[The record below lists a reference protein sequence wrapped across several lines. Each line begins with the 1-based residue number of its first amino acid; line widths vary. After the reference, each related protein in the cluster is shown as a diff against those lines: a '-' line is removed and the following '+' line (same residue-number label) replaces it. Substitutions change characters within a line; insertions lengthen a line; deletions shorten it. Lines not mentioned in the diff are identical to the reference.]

1 MKKITLSF
9 FFISIISFSNLLKSD
24 EVKIITKVD
33 NEIITNIDIEKEY
46 KYLISLNKDYRK
58 LEKDKIY
65 KFVKSSLLREK
76 IKEIE
81 LKKYF
86 ELGVRDTF
94 LNNRI
99 GELYKKSGFLSA
111 EDFQNYLKNF
121 DLKIEDVAKKIEIEL
136 KWNKLIYDKYKDQI
150 VINEEILKKKII
162 DDSQNKNMYNL
173 SELIFSI
180 ENKEKI
186 NEVTKSISEIGFEKT
201 VLIYSKAESRQK
213 SGNLGWINELSLSKS
228 ILRELKNTKISEVT
242 NPIQIQN
249 GILIIKLNDKKRA
262 DISSIN
268 IEDNLRE
275 LVKFETNKQLNVF
288 SAIYFEKIKDKLN
301 IYEY

>member
-1 MKKITLSF
+1 MNKLTLLF
-9 FFISIISFSNLLKSD
+9 FLFLIIGYSNLLKSD
-24 EVKIITKVD
+24 EVKIITKID

-46 KYLISLNKDYRK
+46 KYLISLNKDYQK

-65 KFVKSSLLREK
+65 RFAKSSLLREK

-86 ELGVRDTF
+86 KLGVRDTF

-99 GELYKKSGFLSA
+99 GELYKKNGFLST
-111 EDFQNYLKNF
+111 EDFQNYLKSF

-136 KWNKLIYDKYKDQI
+136 KWNKLIYDKYKNKI
-150 VINEEILKKKII
+150 VVNEAILKKKII
-162 DDSQNKNMYNL
+162 DESQNKNMYNL

-186 NEVTKSISEIGFEKT
+186 NEVTKSINEIGFEKT

-228 ILRELKNTKISEVT
+228 ILKELKKTKISGVT
-242 NPIQIQN
+242 NPIKIQN
-249 GILIIKLNDKKRA
+249 AILIIKLNDKKRV
-262 DISSIN
+262 DTSSIN
-268 IEDNLRE
+268 LDDNLRE
-275 LVKFETNKQLNVF
+275 LIKFETNKQLNIF